1 LRPQHVH
8 PVAIPAHRQNGHD
21 EHQNTHAAHPVG
33 EAAPEQN
40 APVQRLHLR
49 QDGGPRGGEAGDCLK
64 EAIYKALYGAGDVKG
79 QRTEEGHGNP
89 RQRHYRQAVPCEQR
103 RLPRLFEAQQSSAQH
118 QQRRREQIRDRGFPI
133 SQSHRHGKQQQ
144 RRLHQQ
150 DTANGKADHSI
161 IHRTYLPSHS
171 ARISRRS
178 SSWVSVVTTITS
190 SWRCRTSL
198 PEGMTICPFCRTIPA
213 SSRPRFR
220 FRSRRGTPAKEMSGV
235 TLNSRAS
242 TFS

>member
-1 LRPQHVH
+1 QQQHDLNDSHHQVDAVEDFGGVAHAAHQLSHRGSRHLRPQHVH

-89 RQRHYRQAVPCEQR
+89 RQRHYRQAV
-103 RLPRLFEAQQSSAQH
+103 
-118 QQRRREQIRDRGFPI
+118 
-133 SQSHRHGKQQQ
+133 
-144 RRLHQQ
+144 
-150 DTANGKADHSI
+150 
-161 IHRTYLPSHS
+161 
-171 ARISRRS
+171 
-178 SSWVSVVTTITS
+178 
-190 SWRCRTSL
+190 
-198 PEGMTICPFCRTIPA
+198 
-213 SSRPRFR
+213 
-220 FRSRRGTPAKEMSGV
+220 
-235 TLNSRAS
+235 
-242 TFS
+242 